1 MANAHFRPVGL
12 SLNGTLIPFT
22 SCTLDP
28 EVVPISET
36 TGLSI
41 APQYIAAG
49 SAGGKVTFSTPAIS
63 TLLTALGS
71 GHALKISA
79 SECKLHFGLMDGPAL
94 ASGSVHRTFT
104 MGEGLIVLMSINA
117 QRDQFATADVEIHAI
132 KDGSNAPWISAASA
146 ALPSASTLA
155 EGYTVGPVVLGSTRY
170 ETTSLR
176 YNTNFEIVRET
187 LSGEVYPSFVSIIR
201 TRPEVEVGML
211 DMAAVH
217 AYPLPVAATDSKVY
231 FTKMTQAGGRV
242 AIATA
247 EHLEIVFPSAMIRQ
261 NQFGGAHSA
270 VSECGI
276 TIHPQDDP
284 SNGIGT
290 VDTTAALPALA

>member
-1 MANAHFRPVGL
+1 MNAHYRPVGL
-12 SLNGTLIPFT
+12 SLNGTLIPFST
-22 SCTLDP
+22 CTLDP

-49 SAGGKVTFSTPAIS
+49 SAGGKITFSTPAIS

-94 ASGSVHRTFT
+94 ASGSVHRTIT

-117 QRDQFATADVEIHAI
+117 QRNAFASADVEIHAI
-132 KDGSNAPWISAASA
+132 KDGSNAPWIAAATA
-146 ALPSASTLA
+146 ALPSASSLA
-155 EGYTVGPVVLGSTRY
+155 EGYTVGPVVLGGTRY
-170 ETTSLR
+170 ETASLR
-176 YNTNFEIVRET
+176 YSTNFEIVRET

-201 TRPEVEVGML
+201 KRPEVEVGL
-211 DMAAVH
+211 VDLAVMH
-217 AYPLPVAATDSKVY
+217 AYPLPVAASDSKVY

-261 NQFGGAHSA
+261 TQFGGSHGA
-270 VSECGI
+270 VSDAGFV
-276 TIHPQDDP
+276 IHPQDDP
-284 SNGIGT
+284 VNGIGT
-290 VDTTAALPALA
+290 LDTTAALPAFA